1 MRARV
6 CGGRVRRRW
15 QAGAAAYGLHPKLF
29 GSPVSRALPRSVTDE
44 VKDVRKDAMAEGM
57 AREER
62 EGLATP
68 RPTGEEEDEDD
79 MVP

>member
-1 MRARV
+1 M
-6 CGGRVRRRW
+6 
-15 QAGAAAYGLHPKLF
+15 
-29 GSPVSRALPRSVTDE
+29 TDE